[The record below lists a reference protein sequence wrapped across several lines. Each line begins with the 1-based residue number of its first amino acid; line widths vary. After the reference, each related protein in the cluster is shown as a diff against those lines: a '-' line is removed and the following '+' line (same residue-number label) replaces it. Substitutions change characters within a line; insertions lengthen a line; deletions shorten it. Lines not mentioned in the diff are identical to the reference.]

1 MDLITL
7 VTACALTVDPK
18 LMHALVWH
26 QSGGE
31 PWAISVQGEPNPRV
45 YPNMN
50 DAIKEARSG
59 SIRGT
64 VRAGLTGV
72 LVPPTRVSA
81 SVLLP
86 CRNVAMAADQ
96 ISNHTRR
103 CKGHPRL
110 KADPTSCAVAVY
122 RGYWDHPDVKFAT
135 DVAATVTKGD
145 APNFDMPPG
154 TSTAIFDI
162 ADDLPSD
169 SMPLVIDITATFAE
183 QARGWSSA
191 LFPTKSKPPVEQSEL
206 TANPAPPAAEQP
218 SPTSPAPFP
227 FTSSPQDHVLFVPRV
242 GAERPQ

>member
-1 MDLITL
+1 MDLLTL
-7 VTACALTVDPK
+7 VTACALTIDPK

-31 PWAISVQGEPNPRV
+31 PWAISVQSESSLRV

-50 DAIKEARSG
+50 DAIKETRLG
-59 SIRGT
+59 STRGA
-64 VRAGLTGV
+64 VRVGLAGV

-81 SVLLP
+81 SILPP

-96 ISNHTRR
+96 ISKHTSR

-110 KADPTSCAVAVY
+110 KTDPTFCAVAVY
-122 RGYWDHPDVKFAT
+122 RGSWEQPDLKFAT
-135 DVAATVTKGD
+135 DVATTVKKGD

-169 SMPLVIDITATFAE
+169 NTAPVVDITATFAE

-191 LFPTKSKPPVEQSEL
+191 LFPPKSKPSTSEPNSSMV
-206 TANPAPPAAEQP
+206 ARSPSAEPASSGSPLAVPAH
-218 SPTSPAPFP
+218 SN
-227 FTSSPQDHVLFVPRV
+227 PQDRDLFVRRA
-242 GAERPQ
+242 GSERPR

>member
-1 MDLITL
+1 MAHAFLTRL
-7 VTACALTVDPK
+7 AAAGALAFSLAAAPG
-18 LMHALVWH
+18 AL
-26 QSGGE
+26 
-31 PWAISVQGEPNPRV
+31 A
-45 YPNMN
+45 
-50 DAIKEARSG
+50 AARSHG
-59 SIRGT
+59 MSLFGDLKYGEGFT
-64 VRAGLTGV
+64 HFDYVGPDA
-72 LVPPTRVSA
+72 P
-81 SVLLP
+81 
-86 CRNVAMAADQ
+86 
-96 ISNHTRR
+96 
-103 CKGHPRL
+103 KGGRIVMLAPNWANNQNPQTFNTL
-110 KADPTSCAVAVY
+110 N
-122 RGYWDHPDVKFAT
+122 GY
-135 DVAATVTKGD
+135 VTKGD